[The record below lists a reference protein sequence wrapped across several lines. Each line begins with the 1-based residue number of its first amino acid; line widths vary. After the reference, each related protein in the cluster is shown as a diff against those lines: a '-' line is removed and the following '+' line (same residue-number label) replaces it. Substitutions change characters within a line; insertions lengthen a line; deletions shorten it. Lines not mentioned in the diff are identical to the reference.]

1 MKDVIVVKVLHF
13 SHWAS
18 NKTRLNIDT
27 GFDQLLWPYTVMQVK
42 LSWQKRSH
50 THSQSW
56 ILVEIKSKTFV
67 KM

>member
-27 GFDQLLWPYTVMQVK
+27 GFDQLLWPYT
-42 LSWQKRSH
+42 LSFLGRKGV
-50 THSQSW
+50 THIPKVGFW
-56 ILVEIKSKTFV
+56 LK
-67 KM
+67 

>member
-27 GFDQLLWPYTVMQVK
+27 EFDQLLWPHTVRQVK
-42 LSWQKRSH
+42 LSWQK
-50 THSQSW
+50 
-56 ILVEIKSKTFV
+56 K
-67 KM
+67 